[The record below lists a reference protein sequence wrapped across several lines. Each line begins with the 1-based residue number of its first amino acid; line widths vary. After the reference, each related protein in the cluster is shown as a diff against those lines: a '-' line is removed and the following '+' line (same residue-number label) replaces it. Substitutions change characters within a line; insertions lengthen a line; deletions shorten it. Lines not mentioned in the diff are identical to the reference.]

1 MTPVAT
7 GTASETKIVVQAV
20 VPAERMRNVV
30 AIEVETK
37 VARGKYGEIEIETI
51 EGNGMIGQG
60 IGTFFVTSS
69 RV

>member
-1 MTPVAT
+1 MTPLAT
-7 GTASETKIVVQAV
+7 GIASETKIVVQAV

-37 VARGKYGEIEIETI
+37 VVKGKYEELEIETI
-51 EGNGMIGQG
+51 ERNGTIGQG
-60 IGTFFVTSS
+60 IGTFAVWSP